1 MWFVEVRRMYFTAS
15 YDALGRSF
23 NLGAGVTLERVSA
36 FANALGRRDDR
47 RPSSFQRGGGGV
59 VDAALPAQLALLL

>member
-1 MWFVEVRRMYFTAS
+1 MYFTAS

-36 FANALGRRDDR
+36 FANALGRRHDR
-47 RPSSFQRGGGGV
+47 RPSSFQRSEDGV